1 MKNINTVL
9 KNATNE
15 ELVEI
20 WLELDKQEV
29 TPEIAMVRDWVM
41 DELQK
46 KFPKAYDKWLDNCEN
61 DDNFANYL

>member
-15 ELVEI
+15 ELIQI
-20 WLELDKQEV
+20 WLRLDKKEI
-29 TPEIAMVRDWVM
+29 TTEIAIFRGLVM

-46 KFPKAYDKWLDNCEN
+46 KLPEAFDKWLDNCEN
-61 DDNFANYL
+61 DDNFVNYL